1 MPGKVA
7 TGLES
12 LAVPISQHPGT
23 LSSLLPVAPAGM
35 KLLCWPPHPLQAGAA
50 HSRVSWLHRLQRA
63 GGTSLPYGLEVP
75 EIKREDRGPGI

>member
-35 KLLCWPPHPLQAGAA
+35 KLLCWPPHPLQAGA
-50 HSRVSWLHRLQRA
+50 VTLQGQLVA
-63 GGTSLPYGLEVP
+63 SLTKGRWNFSSLWP
-75 EIKREDRGPGI
+75 